1 MCWADSGIAELLCAV
16 TSIGRSVSAL
26 EEVVSTT
33 SVLATVVTVVF
44 ASLTSSTDSVL
55 VKSAYHKRD

>member
-1 MCWADSGIAELLCAV
+1 VCWVDSGIAELLCAV
-16 TSIGRSVSAL
+16 TSRSVSAL

-33 SVLATVVTVVF
+33 SVLAMVVIVVF

-55 VKSAYHKRD
+55 VKFAYHKTD